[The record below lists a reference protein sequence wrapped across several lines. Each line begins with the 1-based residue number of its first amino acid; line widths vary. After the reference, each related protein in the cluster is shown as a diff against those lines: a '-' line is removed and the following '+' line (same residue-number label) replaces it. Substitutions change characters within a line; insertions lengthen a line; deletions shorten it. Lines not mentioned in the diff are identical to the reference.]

1 MRLLGSLTQPATH
14 LAVDIRHADVA
25 TGMTY
30 GGLVSRPGQI
40 WIWAWWCHRG
50 GESGPGLVTVGTTF
64 FFLKSLSFSQ
74 GHSRYPDF
82 VPPYVSHQ

>member
-1 MRLLGSLTQPATH
+1 MVATGGHAFTAVRFTLRDWKQQALGSCCFFLALLAVPGMRLLGSLTQPATH

-40 WIWAWWCHRG
+40 WIWAW
-50 GESGPGLVTVGTTF
+50 
-64 FFLKSLSFSQ
+64 
-74 GHSRYPDF
+74 
-82 VPPYVSHQ
+82 